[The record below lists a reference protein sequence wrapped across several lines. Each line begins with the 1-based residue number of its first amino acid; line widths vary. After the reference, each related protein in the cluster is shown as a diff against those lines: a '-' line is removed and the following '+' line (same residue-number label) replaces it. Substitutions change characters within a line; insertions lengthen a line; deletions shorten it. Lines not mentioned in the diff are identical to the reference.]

1 MKKLFATLLFVLT
14 FSQLAWAY
22 PAANMDEG
30 YLYWS
35 QRYSLENVSPLLC
48 LSDSAASLNS
58 FLLKQSLNTDIAEEL
73 ESNCGE
79 LMFMAGVLPEM
90 SKNMNENTR
99 GFFREN
105 YGIAM
110 YLSGL
115 NPLKQGQYHKSGW
128 WLLSY
133 PVALK
138 YGLHIDANVDERQ
151 DPVRASEA
159 AYNYYSDLHDQ
170 FKDEDLTI
178 LAFVTS
184 PIEARSAQNDMIAGR
199 ALSAKHLKLLVEIKS
214 LRESFNWLIE
224 RMPFTVTVENE
235 PLKTLEIE
243 RDIQI
248 AILLDELE
256 IGLDDFM
263 RYNPMVT
270 GNVVPANYGGSVV
283 LPVSS
288 LEKFK
293 KDSVEYKSV
302 MFKDEEVANLWD
314 LRERIKKNVPD
325 PRTSRQ
331 VVYRVKSGD
340 NLGRISES
348 FGVSISKIKGWNN
361 LRTDVIYIGQ
371 KLTVFQPK
379 TTAVKGSTSSNTKVA
394 NVTGAQAKPAI
405 QQKKTVQED
414 VPKDEPKST
423 HRQTSSPNDFLI
435 YTVKSGDTMYGIAKG
450 YPGVSADNIMVWNKA
465 STNIQVGQKLKIK
478 KSEIR
483 K

>member
-1 MKKLFATLLFVLT
+1 MKKLFATILTVMT
-14 FSQLAWAY
+14 FSQLVWAY

-48 LSDSAASLNS
+48 LSDSAASLNQY
-58 FLLKQSLNTDIAEEL
+58 LTQQSLNTDIADEL
-73 ESNCGE
+73 EANCSE

-99 GFFREN
+99 SFFKSN

-138 YGLHIDANVDERQ
+138 YGLRIDENVDERQ

-159 AYNYYSDLHDQ
+159 AYHYYTDLYAQ
-170 FKDEDLTI
+170 FNAEDLTI

-184 PIEARSAQNDMIAGR
+184 PIEAEAAKADLEAGR
-199 ALSAKHLKLLVEIKS
+199 ALSVKHERLLVEIKS
-214 LRESFNWLIE
+214 LKESFNWLIK

-243 RDIQI
+243 RDIQL
-248 AILLDELE
+248 AILLEQLE

-288 LEKFK
+288 LEKFVK
-293 KDSVEYKSV
+293 ESPSEPTNLPPPHPPDS
-302 MFKDEEVANLWD
+302 
-314 LRERIKKNVPD
+314 
-325 PRTSRQ
+325 
-331 VVYRVKSGD
+331 
-340 NLGRISES
+340 
-348 FGVSISKIKGWNN
+348 SI
-361 LRTDVIYIGQ
+361 
-371 KLTVFQPK
+371 
-379 TTAVKGSTSSNTKVA
+379 
-394 NVTGAQAKPAI
+394 
-405 QQKKTVQED
+405 
-414 VPKDEPKST
+414 
-423 HRQTSSPNDFLI
+423 
-435 YTVKSGDTMYGIAKG
+435 
-450 YPGVSADNIMVWNKA
+450 
-465 STNIQVGQKLKIK
+465 
-478 KSEIR
+478 
-483 K
+483 

>member
-1 MKKLFATLLFVLT
+1 MT

-22 PAANMDEG
+22 PAANIDEG

-35 QRYSLENVSPLLC
+35 QRYRLENASPLLC
-48 LSDSAASLNS
+48 LSDSASSLRI
-58 FLLKQSLNTDIAEEL
+58 FLTSRDLNTDVAEEL
-73 ESNCGE
+73 EVNCNE

-90 SKNMNENTR
+90 SKSMNTETR
-99 GFFREN
+99 GFFRTN

-110 YLSGL
+110 FLSGL
-115 NPLKQGQYHKSGW
+115 NPLKQGQYHRSGW

-138 YGLHIDANVDERQ
+138 YGLRIDENVDERQ
-151 DPVRASEA
+151 DPVRASQA
-159 AYNYYSDLHDQ
+159 AQKYYTDLYQ
-170 FKDEDLTI
+170 EFQDEDLTI

-184 PIEARSAQNDMIAGR
+184 PIEAKSAQEAIDQGEE
-199 ALSAKHLKLLVEIKS
+199 LSLKHKNLLTEIKS
-214 LRESFNWLIE
+214 LRESFNWLIK

-235 PLKTLEIE
+235 TLQTLTIE
-243 RDIQI
+243 RDIQV

-256 IGLDDFM
+256 IGIDDFM

-270 GNVVPANYGGSVV
+270 GSVIPANYGRSVL
-283 LPVSS
+283 LPKSH
-288 LEKFK
+288 LESFN

-302 MFKDEEVANLWD
+302 MFKDEEVAMLWD
-314 LRERIKKNVPD
+314 LRERIKKNIPD

-340 NLGRISES
+340 NLGLISERY
-348 FGVSISKIKGWNN
+348 GVSIKQLKTWNN

-371 KLTVFQPK
+371 KLTVFQSK
-379 TTAVKGSTSSNTKVA
+379 TTSQPKAVAQVAESHVPPTK
-394 NVTGAQAKPAI
+394 AKVKENPEKVSPVEAP
-405 QQKKTVQED
+405 QKKTTQKTTLPE
-414 VPKDEPKST
+414 EYI
-423 HRQTSSPNDFLI
+423 L
-435 YTVKSGDTMYGIAKG
+435 YTVKNGDTMYGIARG
-450 YPGVSADNIMVWNKA
+450 FPGVSADNIMEWNNA
-465 STNIQVGQKLKIK
+465 STTIQIGQQLKIK

>member
-1 MKKLFATLLFVLT
+1 MNKLFATLFFVTT

-48 LSDSAASLNS
+48 LSDSAASLNH
-58 FLLKQSLNTDIAEEL
+58 FLSSQSLNTSVAEEL
-73 ESNCGE
+73 EANCGE

-90 SKNMNENTR
+90 SKNMNQSTR

-115 NPLKQGQYHKSGW
+115 NPMKQGQYHRSGW

-138 YGLHIDANVDERQ
+138 YGLRIDENVDERQ

-159 AYNYYSDLHDQ
+159 AFHYYSDLYNQ
-170 FKDEDLTI
+170 FGDEDLTI

-184 PIEARSAQNDMIAGR
+184 PIEAKYAQDGIAAGR
-199 ALSAKHLKLLVEIKS
+199 TLSAKHEKLLVEIKS

-235 PLKTLEIE
+235 PLKTLETE
-243 RDIQI
+243 RDIQL

-270 GNVVPANYGGSVV
+270 GNVIPANYGGSVL
-283 LPVSS
+283 LPESS
-288 LEKFK
+288 LKKFR

-302 MFKDEEVANLWD
+302 MYKDEETANLWD

-325 PRTSRQ
+325 PKTSRQ
-331 VVYRVKSGD
+331 IVYCVKSGD
-340 NLGRISES
+340 NLGQISEQY
-348 FGVSISKIKGWNN
+348 GVSIAKLKTWNS

-379 TTAVKGSTSSNTKVA
+379 TTTAKAEVASTTQVAAVTKDF
-394 NVTGAQAKPAI
+394 I
-405 QQKKTVQED
+405 KTEVPFNKAVQED
-414 VPKDEPKST
+414 FPKDEPKSVKKE
-423 HRQTSSPNDFLI
+423 TSSPNDFLY
-435 YTVKSGDTMYGIAKG
+435 YTVKNGDTMYGIARG
-450 YPGVSADNIMVWNKA
+450 YPGVSADNIMDWNNA
-465 STNIQVGQKLKIK
+465 STNIQIGQKLKIK